1 VPRTGRTVI
10 SLLIFAVFSAI
21 AVPAPADG
29 IHIVVIER
37 QGPASQLVHEFI
49 DSGLVKSIST
59 PDGEG
64 SYLLSPSVRLAGGA
78 GDTALNLAS
87 AESQPLL
94 VFDSDYVGPL
104 EERILAVRQA
114 QEAQELKMEVRRQ
127 VLGGLFAIPFWPY
140 LAASEVPFKGLDI
153 RRLQRLPYTREP
165 VFPVSLYGATGDFR
179 SWRVAE
185 IDGRNAVLQESEAPG
200 AGTGIKLDY
209 FINSDLSGATIRL
222 SGKAGVSLLYTEDG
236 RAWDLSGGPSE
247 SVPFSDLID
256 CLEGGSESEGRG
268 VKVSTDWIRDS
279 EGEVGRYV
287 AALSG
292 ERGGEGVFWADGGA
306 SEAGPVET
314 TGGNSVMLWLILA
327 LWLLFALAVVTG
339 NWLYGFS
346 DVSILELLRKSLIM
360 YPIFMVASFL
370 LAGFWGLGFIPAA
383 AVCARSLGREGR
395 MLRAFWVILASCF
408 AVAMVSLL
416 ISRA

>member
-1 VPRTGRTVI
+1 
-10 SLLIFAVFSAI
+10 
-21 AVPAPADG
+21 
-29 IHIVVIER
+29 
-37 QGPASQLVHEFI
+37 
-49 DSGLVKSIST
+49 
-59 PDGEG
+59 
-64 SYLLSPSVRLAGGA
+64 
-78 GDTALNLAS
+78 
-87 AESQPLL
+87 
-94 VFDSDYVGPL
+94 
-104 EERILAVRQA
+104 
-114 QEAQELKMEVRRQ
+114 
-127 VLGGLFAIPFWPY
+127 
-140 LAASEVPFKGLDI
+140 
-153 RRLQRLPYTREP
+153 
-165 VFPVSLYGATGDFR
+165 
-179 SWRVAE
+179 
-185 IDGRNAVLQESEAPG
+185 
-200 AGTGIKLDY
+200 
-209 FINSDLSGATIRL
+209 
-222 SGKAGVSLLYTEDG
+222 
-236 RAWDLSGGPSE
+236 
-247 SVPFSDLID
+247 VPFSDLID

-383 AVCARSLGREGR
+383 AVCARFLGREGR